1 MEEKVMSFGR
11 MASITHAMQE
21 ACEHQYIKSEYTG
34 GGGAHITRC
43 TIATLRRWLTDII
56 TESR

>member
-34 GGGAHITRC
+34 GGGGTHNPLYDCYAAALAYRHNHRK
-43 TIATLRRWLTDII
+43 
-56 TESR
+56 